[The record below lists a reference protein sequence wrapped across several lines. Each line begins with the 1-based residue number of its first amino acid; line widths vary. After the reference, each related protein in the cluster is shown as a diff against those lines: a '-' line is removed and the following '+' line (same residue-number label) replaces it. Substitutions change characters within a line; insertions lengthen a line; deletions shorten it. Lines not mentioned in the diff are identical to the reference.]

1 MALRVSAKSRRALC
15 RLATGSFC
23 RTERIIMKNTT
34 RIKIL
39 ISSAGLFILLARL
52 IWPMIKVDAI
62 SLGLLIVAILPWL
75 SSLIESAEF
84 PGGWKIKFRDIQQAG
99 AKITAGEETSPTTS
113 TTTTTTSTTTLPP
126 EALEI
131 EKRIRKLAEIEGLK
145 LNQPLSRLLR
155 ELNQRGVLS
164 QMVFSGLQEIVS
176 AGNQAAHGAKVEPSV
191 TDWAFDMGQN
201 ILLAMDRKI
210 QESRLSH

>member
-1 MALRVSAKSRRALC
+1 
-15 RLATGSFC
+15 
-23 RTERIIMKNTT
+23 MKNTT

-113 TTTTTTSTTTLPP
+113 PTTTTTSTTTTLPP
-126 EALEI
+126 EALEVKTQLSFIDVIDRDPNLALVGIRIEI

>member
-1 MALRVSAKSRRALC
+1 
-15 RLATGSFC
+15 
-23 RTERIIMKNTT
+23 MKNTT

-210 QESRLSH
+210 QESILSH